1 MLQGKNQDFRRW
13 IADRAALP
21 MFCLSVLFL
30 AVVAAVL
37 VLVIEAPSQGTP
49 RHGDGELPLSTDG
62 DSDPRHAFATV
73 TEAASSR
80 AVAVRVLLWILVA
93 IWPLFVLEAILR
105 ITFRDRDSSSSRSEY
120 ALLLAVLCPPLRLC
134 MRHAD
139 REGNVWLPGFG
150 WQAVNEDLR
159 QRLERDLSVPMLI
172 IALMILPVLLVEF
185 AMVDQVASRVWLQ
198 VVLGVSTGLIWFAF
212 AAEFIV
218 MVTMADKKLRYC
230 KQHWLDLAIIL
241 LPLISFL
248 RSLRVVRQSGP
259 LAWRVQQLTRMGRVY
274 RLRGLAMR
282 AFRGVLLLELVN
294 RVLRVKPE
302 RRIRALR
309 ELLEEKEREVVRL
322 RGEIAA
328 MEALIASRQQAASP
342 APAVHSEAADNQRA
356 GILKQRKARPSS
368 ETALECHVCN
378 RRGESRRSRFQR
390 TRDGAR
396 RTVALVRSAC

>member
-1 MLQGKNQDFRRW
+1 MLQGENQDFRRW
-13 IADRAALP
+13 IADRTALP

-30 AVVAAVL
+30 AVVAAIL
-37 VLVIEAPSQGTP
+37 VLAIEAPSLGAP
-49 RHGDGELPLSTDG
+49 LHGDGELTLSTDG
-62 DSDPRHAFATV
+62 DSDSRHALASR

-105 ITFRDRDSSSSRSEY
+105 ITFRDRRSSSSRSEY

-134 MRHAD
+134 MCQQIGRATCGFPDWDGRLSMKTCGSGSSGSERAD
-139 REGNVWLPGFG
+139 VDHC
-150 WQAVNEDLR
+150 A
-159 QRLERDLSVPMLI
+159 
-172 IALMILPVLLVEF
+172 MILPVLLVEF
-185 AMVDQVASRVWLQ
+185 AMVEQVASHVWLQ

-248 RSLRVVRQSGP
+248 RSLRVVRVARAAVCG
-259 LAWRVQQLTRMGRVY
+259 VQQLTRMGRVY

-294 RVLRVKPE
+294 LAPRVKPE

-309 ELLEEKEREVVRL
+309 GLLEEKEREVVGLRARL
-322 RGEIAA
+322 PPRSPDRQPA
-328 MEALIASRQQAASP
+328 ASRITGP
-342 APAVHSEAADNQRA
+342 AGTFRGSGYP
-356 GILKQRKARPSS
+356 G
-368 ETALECHVCN
+368 AL
-378 RRGESRRSRFQR
+378 G
-390 TRDGAR
+390 T
-396 RTVALVRSAC
+396 